1 MQDRILRLLDANFNR
16 AREALR
22 VLEDFAR
29 FILDDRSLSAAA
41 KDLRHD
47 LRAGLAQLPQDLLLA
62 ARDTPGDVGTS
73 ITTSAETTRPDAQ
86 AVVVAAGKRLSE
98 ALRCLE
104 EYSKIDSPPIAALI
118 EALRYRAYD
127 LEKTIL
133 TRGARNKR
141 FDPVRLYVLV
151 TEQYCQL
158 PILETCQAVLD
169 GGADCIQLRE
179 KHKSDAQIIDLAR
192 EIAPLCRQA
201 GALFVINDRVD
212 LAVVSGADGVHL
224 GQGDLSVSQARALLA
239 PHMIVGKST
248 HNLHEARDAGTEQP
262 DYIAFGAVFASPT
275 KPDVPQAGPAGLAR
289 VAQCCDCPVIA
300 IGGIDPENAPQAINA
315 GAAGIAL
322 CQAVIA
328 SSDPE
333 SVCRD
338 IKQRIAVI
346 GRDQPQS

>member
-179 KHKSDAQIIDLAR
+179 KDKSDADIAALSTQIAH
-192 EIAPLCRQA
+192 LCRQA
-201 GALFVINDRVD
+201 GVVFLMNDRID
-212 LAVVSGADGVHL
+212 LAVLSRADGVHL
-224 GQGDLSVSQARALLA
+224 GQDDLSIAQARSLLPA
-239 PHMIVGKST
+239 HMIVGKST
-248 HNLHEARDAGTEQP
+248 HTIDEARAALAQHP
-262 DYIAFGAVFASPT
+262 DYIAFGSVFNSPT
-275 KPDVPQAGPAGLAR
+275 KPDVPCSGAARLSQAAKSA
-289 VAQCCDCPVIA
+289 DCPVIA
-300 IGGIDPENAPQAINA
+300 IGGINPENAPQTIAA
-315 GAAGIAL
+315 GAAGIAV
-322 CQAVIA
+322 CQAAIA
-328 SSDPE
+328 VRDPE
-333 SVCRD
+333 SACRRLKQQLD
-338 IKQRIAVI
+338 II
-346 GRDQPQS
+346 GP